1 MKSSKQSA
9 KVYSVNDFLTQTTQM
24 RKTFL
29 LTVMLVCLSALSR
42 AQVSKIT
49 GTVTGESG
57 AAVQGASITLRGSSR
72 GTVTDADGSFTLD
85 VSGLVRPVLI
95 INSIGFAEQ
104 EVPVGKN
111 SVFRIKLITQDKA
124 MEDVVVVGYGQ
135 VRKKDLT
142 GAVGSLSPRDIVRAN
157 PSNATAALQGQVT
170 GVVITK
176 ASNKPGQD
184 YKIDIRGQNTITGAT
199 EPLVVVDGVIGARL
213 RDINP
218 ADIQSIDVLKDASST
233 AIYGA
238 RGANGVIIITSKK
251 GVIGKPKV
259 TIDSYYGSK
268 RPAHLPR
275 LQTAQEFYKMAAE
288 DIVLNGGTAASFTAS
303 ELNWINS
310 GKTTDWVDL
319 VTQPGTI
326 ANTTVAVTGGNAG
339 TTYRF
344 SGGFIQEDGN
354 IDHTTFKK
362 FSFNGAVDSRLR
374 SWLRVGF
381 TAYINYSKNPNG
393 SLEVLRSAY
402 RARPTGVIYY
412 KDIVNPS
419 EGNDLAIGPWNDLS
433 VWMGIK
439 DNQVP
444 NPLIDVDP
452 SIYQNNTDF
461 SNPMGNAFAEFTLAR
476 GLTFKSSISASV
488 IDERNGEF
496 RNTLS
501 KSQLTRMPRANYEA
515 RNWSTF
521 TFDNQLSYDVTAG
534 KHKLNATALQSA
546 YKNTYQNYTI
556 AAVDLPFASLWYN
569 LGTGATVTSSS
580 SYSQTQLESY
590 MGRVNYTFNGKYL
603 ITLTGRA
610 DGASQ
615 LSPEN
620 RWAFFPSGAVAWQA
634 GDEEFIRKLNLF
646 SDLKLRVSYGE
657 VGNSNVA
664 AYSTQAGLLTTNYSF
679 GSAAAGGFAPSA
691 IGNKGLKWERSQE
704 INLGLNMGF
713 LKNRIAATVEL
724 YKRNTRDL
732 ILNQTLPTSSGFN
745 AVVTNVGKV
754 SNKGIEIMLN
764 TRNIETK
771 NFSWSTSL
779 NFSKNVNRIEALANG
794 VESIIASAL
803 FVGKPVRSHYDFK
816 FNGIWQIPDSIA
828 AATYGQRPGSVRVV
842 DANKDGVISTTPGRD
857 DRMWLGSEMPNFI
870 MGMTNRMS
878 YKNFDLSFLL
888 YYRNGTMFRN
898 GMLSG
903 TMGEY
908 TGTRYNHIVMNY
920 WTRNNP
926 TNDFYGPG
934 IPQAYRNARSYED
947 ASFLRLSDV
956 TLGYNVPQ
964 SFLDKKKIDRMRVY
978 FQVINPKFWT
988 KYNSMDPEYNSNTYI
1003 DQVPS
1008 MTVAFGASIGL

>member
-1 MKSSKQSA
+1 
-9 KVYSVNDFLTQTTQM
+9 M
-24 RKTFL
+24 RKTIL
-29 LTVMLVCLSALSR
+29 LTVMLVCLSALSW
-42 AQVSKIT
+42 AQAGKVT

-57 AAVQGASITLRGSSR
+57 AAVQGASITLKGSSR
-72 GTVTDADGSFTLD
+72 GTVTDADGNFTID
-85 VSGLVRPVLI
+85 VSGLVRPVLV

-104 EVPVGKN
+104 EVPVGN
-111 SVFRIKLITQDKA
+111 STVFRIKLIPEDKA
-124 MEDVVVVGYGQ
+124 LEDVVVVGYGQ

-176 ASNKPGQD
+176 ASNKPGQE

-251 GVIGKPKV
+251 GMSGKPKV

-288 DIVLNGGTAASFTAS
+288 DIVLNGGTAATFTAS

-452 SIYQNNTDF
+452 TIYQNNTDF

-569 LGTGATVTSSS
+569 LGTGATVTSTS

-704 INLGLNMGF
+704 LNLGLNMGF
-713 LKNRIAATVEL
+713 LKNRISATVEL

-732 ILNQTLPTSSGFN
+732 ILNQTLPTSSGFS

-842 DANKDGVISTTPGRD
+842 DANKDGVISTTPGKD

-870 MGMTNRMS
+870 MGMTNRMN

-934 IPQAYRNARSYED
+934 VPQPYRNARSYED

-988 KYNSMDPEYNSNTYI
+988 KFNSMDPEYNSNTYI

>member
-1 MKSSKQSA
+1 
-9 KVYSVNDFLTQTTQM
+9 M

-29 LTVMLVCLSALSR
+29 LTVMLVCLSALSW

-104 EVPVGKN
+104 EVPVGNN

-124 MEDVVVVGYGQ
+124 LEDVVVVGYGQ

-218 ADIQSIDVLKDASST
+218 ADIQSMDVLKDASST

-251 GVIGKPKV
+251 GVSGKPKV

-771 NFSWSTSL
+771 NFSWSTSV

-898 GMLSG
+898 GMLGG

-988 KYNSMDPEYNSNTYI
+988 KYNSMDPEYNSNTFI